1 MFYSNTNEEGM
12 PLLAINGCQEKD
24 NSLFLSCPQE
34 MEKKLRHTE
43 LSYLKTE
50 SNEKLA
56 RE

>member
-12 PLLAINGCQEKD
+12 PLLAVNGCQEKG